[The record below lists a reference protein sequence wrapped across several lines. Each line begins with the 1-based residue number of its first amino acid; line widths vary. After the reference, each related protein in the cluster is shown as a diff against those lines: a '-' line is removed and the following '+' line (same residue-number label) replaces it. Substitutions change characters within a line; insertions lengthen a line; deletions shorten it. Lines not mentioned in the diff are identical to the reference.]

1 MKFIGAC
8 VLLLLGQTCLMS
20 AEKLDFSYQIR
31 PILSKYCFACHGP
44 DKAKGKLR
52 LDIHEGIKK
61 STRAG
66 NAAESE
72 LIQRILTDD
81 EDDVMPP
88 HDTGKKLKG
97 SELALLKQWI
107 NEGASFGEHWSFQA
121 IQAPEIPKVKSS
133 KAGLTDLDKL
143 VVAKLEE
150 KGFSPSPEADKK
162 SLIRRLSL
170 DIRGVLPS
178 IQEVDKFLADKS
190 ANAYENLVEEFLK
203 SELYGEKW
211 AAKWLDL
218 ARYADT
224 KGYEKDRHREIWRFR
239 DWVIKA
245 INDDMPYDEF
255 TEKQLAGDLLPK
267 PDYLATAF
275 HRNTM
280 TNDEGGTDNEE
291 FRTEAVKDRVDTTGM
306 VWLGLSLACAKC
318 HTHKYDPVTIDE
330 YYEIYSFFNQ
340 TEDND
345 LPDDSPL
352 IRMPTDHQKAILAA
366 VRKDLTEKK
375 QTLDKTFSSTE
386 IQKEFAGWK
395 EKLLARWTGGKLVS
409 ATTQSGIKIAREKD
423 RFFIESA
430 SAGKDTY
437 SLKYELP
444 AGNYKSMELK
454 VLADKRLPNKGSGLD
469 KNGNFALSYI
479 QVKLLRDGQQITI
492 ENEALKADYEEGRM
506 NASFTLKPHDSPN
519 KAWSVNKKQKE
530 NHFLILKFKQPIE
543 VKEGDQVLVNLVHNN
558 KFHDKKLGSFDLA
571 FSNVED
577 NLKAYIRDVKKSHK
591 QLFIERHSTLKKINQ
606 EIAKLKNREKQNL
619 GSLTP
624 IMRDRSKNLRPN
636 FIHESG
642 FFLNKGK
649 TVKPGTPKFLHSMKK
664 DLPRN
669 RLGFSKWLMDKE
681 NPLTARVAVNRI
693 WAQIFGRGIVESEED
708 FGNQGTMPSHPDLI
722 DWLALEFMNNGWS
735 QKKLI
740 KTIVTS
746 STYKQ
751 SSKVSAELAQK
762 DKFNVWLARGPRF
775 RMTAEMI
782 RDSSLQAAGLLS
794 PKMYGPSVMPYQP
807 EGLWKSTYNTRK
819 WVTSKGEDKYR
830 RGLYTYL
837 KRTSPYPTMTAF
849 DAPSREI
856 CTARRI
862 RSNTPLQALVT
873 LNDPVYVEAAQA
885 FARKLINAEKED
897 SKRIQLA
904 YKTALSRQADSTEV
918 EAITKL
924 LKQRIEYYK
933 SNKEDA
939 LKMAQVPLG
948 KVPGNM
954 NVSEAAAWSSVCN
967 VILNLDEF
975 LTKE

>member
-1 MKFIGAC
+1 MRFVC
-8 VLLLLGQTCLMS
+8 VLMLLTIGLY
-20 AEKLDFSYQIR
+20 AEEKLNFSYQVR

-61 STRAG
+61 ATKSGKAE
-66 NAAESE
+66 ESE

-88 HDTGKKLKG
+88 HETGKKLKD
-97 SELALLKQWI
+97 SELVILKQWI
-107 NEGASFGEHWSFQA
+107 NEGADFGEHWSFQP
-121 IQAPEIPKVKSS
+121 IKKPEIPKVKST
-133 KAGLTDLDKL
+133 KKGLTDLDKI
-143 VVAKLEE
+143 VIANLEN
-150 KGFSPSPEADKK
+150 KGLSPAPEAEKRK
-162 SLIRRLSL
+162 LIRRLSL

-178 IQEVDKFLADKS
+178 IDEVDKFLADNS
-190 ANAYENLVEEFLK
+190 PGAYENLVDELLK

-224 KGYEKDRHREIWRFR
+224 KGYEKDRHREIWRYR

-318 HTHKYDPVTIDE
+318 HTHKYDPVSIEE
-330 YYEIYSFFNQ
+330 YYQIYSFFNQ

-345 LPDDSPL
+345 LYNDAPL
-352 IRMPTDHQKAILAA
+352 MRMPTDHQKAILAA
-366 VRKDLTEKK
+366 VRKDLKEKN
-375 QTLDKTFSSTE
+375 QSLNKTFNSAE
-386 IQKEFAGWK
+386 IQKEFASWK
-395 EKLLARWTGGKLVS
+395 EEQLSRWISGKLLSTS
-409 ATTQSGIKIAREKD
+409 TQSGIKINREKD
-423 RFFIESA
+423 RFFVESA
-430 SAGKDTY
+430 SAGNDVYAVT
-437 SLKYELP
+437 YELP
-444 AGNYKSMELK
+444 AGSYKTMELK
-454 VLADKRLPNKGSGLD
+454 VLPDKRLPNGGSGLNKD
-469 KNGNFALSYI
+469 GNFALSYI
-479 QVKLLRDGQQITI
+479 ELKIIRNGQQMTV
-492 ENEALKADYEEGRM
+492 ENQDLKADYEEGRM
-506 NASFTLKPHDSPN
+506 NAAFTLKPHDSPN
-519 KAWSVNKKQKE
+519 KAWSVNGKQKE
-530 NHFLILKFKQPIE
+530 KHFLILKFKSPIE
-543 VKEGDQVLVNLVHNN
+543 VIEGDQVLVNLVHRN

-571 FSNVED
+571 FSKVED
-577 NLKAYIRDVKKSHK
+577 NPNAYIRDVKKTHR
-591 QLFIERHSTLKKINQ
+591 QLFIEHHKDLKKIDK
-606 EIAKLKNREKQNL
+606 EIADLKNKEKQNL
-619 GSLTP
+619 GSQTP
-624 IMRDRSKNLRPN
+624 IMRDRKKDLRPN
-636 FIHESG
+636 FVHDSG

-649 TVKPGTPKFLHSMKK
+649 EVAPGTPEFLHQMQK
-664 DLPRN
+664 DFPKN
-669 RLGFSKWLMDKE
+669 RLGFSKWLMDRN
-681 NPLTARVAVNRI
+681 NPLTARVAVNRV
-693 WAQIFGRGIVESEED
+693 WAQIFGLGIVETEED
-708 FGNQGTMPSHPDLI
+708 FGNQGTMPSNPDLI
-722 DWLALEFMNNGWS
+722 DWLALEFINNGWS

-746 STYKQ
+746 ATYKQ
-751 SSKVSAELAQK
+751 SSAVSAELAEK

-782 RDSSLQAAGLLS
+782 RDSSLKVSGLLS
-794 PKMYGPSVMPYQP
+794 KKMYGPSVMPYQP
-807 EGLWKSTYNTRK
+807 PGLWKSTYNTKK
-819 WVTSKGEDKYR
+819 WETSKGQDKYR

-873 LNDPVYVEAAQA
+873 LNDPVYVEVAQA
-885 FARKLINAEKED
+885 FARKLIEAA
-897 SKRIQLA
+897 SKDEERIQLA
-904 YKTALSRQADSTEV
+904 YQSALSRNADSSEV
-918 EAITKL
+918 TAIQNL
-924 LKQRIEYYK
+924 LRERLKVYK
-933 SNKEDA
+933 SDPDA
-939 LKMAQVPLG
+939 AAKMAEIPLG
-948 KVPGNM
+948 KVPAKM
-954 NVSEAAAWSSVCN
+954 NVSEAAAWTTVCN